1 MSVTD
6 TVADTAENWN
16 TMRHLERFKK
26 YGQTEKELT
35 CNLFAEFYGTVLL
48 KNSIYWYWCDCSV
61 AGHLALRYKLISAG
75 NDRQDRTI
83 SLCCVGN
90 LGWTCTSGSNGYFI
104 HSWKGIFYSQSSVFR
119 CAKFGAAFGARMM
132 YMVYSETINTFDE
145 GVRAINEQNAT
156 GIIFASYPQAY
167 LSNTGAFIDQI
178 SKNSISAVFGTI
190 AATIS
195 VVAGLDMGSPV
206 NPASDFGARIFASL
220 IGHGIQL
227 FTFHHY
233 FFVVPLLAPIV
244 GAVIGAYS
252 YRFFIGLHIPKPV
265 ATKSIKINGK
275 QIKKTD

>member
-1 MSVTD
+1 
-6 TVADTAENWN
+6 
-16 TMRHLERFKK
+16 MRHLERFKK

-178 SKNSISAVFGTI
+178 PSLLFRRSITGANCGCSDWRVFL
-190 AATIS
+190 S
-195 VVAGLDMGSPV
+195 VFYRSPYSETGGNKIDKDKWETDQENGLKQ
-206 NPASDFGARIFASL
+206 ASR
-220 IGHGIQL
+220 
-227 FTFHHY
+227 
-233 FFVVPLLAPIV
+233 LL
-244 GAVIGAYS
+244 
-252 YRFFIGLHIPKPV
+252 LLLLLL
-265 ATKSIKINGK
+265 
-275 QIKKTD
+275 

>member
-1 MSVTD
+1 
-6 TVADTAENWN
+6 
-16 TMRHLERFKK
+16 MRHLERFKK

-48 KNSIYWYWCDCSV
+48 KVI

-227 FTFHHY
+227 FTSI
-233 FFVVPLLAPIV
+233 PSLLFRRSIT
-244 GAVIGAYS
+244 GANCGCSDWRVFLSVFYRSPYS
-252 YRFFIGLHIPKPV
+252 ETGGNKIDKDKWETDQENGL
-265 ATKSIKINGK
+265 K
-275 QIKKTD
+275 QASRLLLLLLLL